1 MFSLT
6 VKSNYA
12 IRAILVLVENYNK
25 QLVQI
30 KDVVEEYNVS
40 KNYLEQIF
48 NTLRKSEIVKSIRG
62 NKGGYKLACDPSQIT
77 LFDVLEVLE
86 GKLEVDKGMNL
97 ESVSDIYK
105 DVEQIVKEKLS
116 VSLLEIHQR
125 QKRHTEPVF
134 FQI

>member
-97 ESVSDIYK
+97 ESVSDIYR
-105 DVEQIVKEKLS
+105 DVENLVKEKLS